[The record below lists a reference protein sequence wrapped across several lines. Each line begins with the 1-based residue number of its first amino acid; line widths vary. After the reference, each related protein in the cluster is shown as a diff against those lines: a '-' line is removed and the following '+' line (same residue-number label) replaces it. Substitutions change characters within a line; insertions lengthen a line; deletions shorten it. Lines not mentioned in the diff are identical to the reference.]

1 MQADAES
8 AQEIGWRTVLYSC
21 SEHTRKVARMWLAYT
36 LFYWLIPTVI
46 VICGLAIAKK
56 PIKIL
61 DLVIHGELLIY
72 SITLIAGS
80 TRLITKDL
88 PAAGPFVNRQGFN
101 LVSHIMIFPAIF
113 AYGLIRYIG
122 STADPSAV
130 SKPIVVTYSVI
141 LLIGAFIFSYVVFV
155 IDAQRSTPE
164 DVQSRASQAIA
175 HTSDRLNEDF
185 NRLQSQGSAVA
196 NDQTQISLEA
206 QFDGPAGGE

>member
-1 MQADAES
+1 MHADEES
-8 AQEIGWRTVLYSC
+8 AQEIGWRTVLISC
-21 SEHTRKVARMWLAYT
+21 SSHTRKVARMWLAYT

-56 PIKIL
+56 QVKIL

-72 SITLIAGS
+72 SITLVAGS

-88 PAAGPFVNRQGFN
+88 PTAGPFVSRQGFN
-101 LVSHIMIFPAIF
+101 LVSHIMIVPAIF

-122 STADPSAV
+122 STDSPYAV
-130 SKPIVVTYSVI
+130 SKPIVVAYSVI

-164 DVQSRASQAIA
+164 DVQKRASQAIA
-175 HTSDRLNEDF
+175 SAPDKLDRDF
-185 NRLQSQGSAVA
+185 SELQSLGAARPDVQPRV
-196 NDQTQISLEA
+196 DLEA
-206 QFDGPAGGE
+206 QFDSPAGGQ